1 VNTAG
6 TATVPNRAVAQEA
19 GSGSQSRPA
28 PRRLSWGARGIALG
42 SGVLFALAFPPLPLA
57 GLAFVCLAPIAA
69 FIARWADDGDRAGIS
84 ARLGAWFALAAFG
97 LSLYWIGVALSLFT
111 SLSWLAYVAT
121 IVGMSL
127 LVAATTSTLHIAR
140 RITHWPMAVLLPATW
155 VTLEIFLAYFSDLAF
170 PWFPLGLAVA
180 THPALAQ
187 AADVS
192 GVHGLSVWIAA
203 TNGLLADAWLLW
215 RRGGDA
221 SPTLRRAVRPVALA
235 AALCAAVWAYGM
247 WRLRTVTLEPLARVG
262 IVQPDIPED
271 EKMQQEMRGR
281 FIEPLAAL
289 TRQEEATGPPPQL
302 VLWPETALPDFL
314 INHPAWSDSLRSLAR
329 TGHAPILFGLIDYT
343 VTGPGPSDFE
353 FYNAATVVDTSGR
366 IGAEPAYHKVYLVP
380 IVERVPFLNP
390 RWFAGGKHFQ
400 ALLHYF
406 GGFGRGT
413 SAIPF
418 TFAFGK
424 VGVLICYESI
434 FPQQSRAFRRA
445 GADLI
450 VNITNDA
457 WFGRSL
463 APYQHEAHLHLR
475 AIENRVG
482 IVRAANTGISEYI
495 DPLGRSHGATGLFVS
510 ATRIYDAQTTSIR
523 PLAVRWGDW
532 IGTACVLF
540 AAGVLVL
547 RFVARR
553 RYTPA

>member
-1 VNTAG
+1 MA
-6 TATVPNRAVAQEA
+6 
-19 GSGSQSRPA
+19 SG
-28 PRRLSWGARGIALG
+28 
-42 SGVLFALAFPPLPLA
+42 
-57 GLAFVCLAPIAA
+57 
-69 FIARWADDGDRAGIS
+69 AGIS
-84 ARLGAWFALAAFG
+84 ARLGAWFAVAAFG

-111 SLSWLAYVAT
+111 SLAWLAYVAT

-215 RRGGDA
+215 RRGGDR
-221 SPTLRRAVRPVALA
+221 SPSLRRAVRPLALA
-235 AALCAAVWAYGM
+235 AALGAAVWAYGV
-247 WRLRTVTLEPLARVG
+247 WRLHTIALQPFARVG

-271 EKMQQEMRGR
+271 EKMQEAMRNR

-289 TRQEEATGPPPQL
+289 TRQQETGGAPQL
-302 VLWPETALPDFL
+302 VVWPETALPDFL
-314 INHPAWSDSLRSLAR
+314 INHPAWTDSLRSLAR
-329 TGHAPILFGLIDYT
+329 TGHTPILFGLIDYT
-343 VTGPGPSDFE
+343 ITGPGPSDFE
-353 FYNAATVVDTSGR
+353 YYNAATVVDTSGR
-366 IGAEPAYHKVYLVP
+366 IGVQPSYHKVYLVP

-390 RWFAGGKHFQ
+390 RWFTGQKHFQ
-400 ALLHYF
+400 ALLRYF

-413 SAIPF
+413 SATPF

-457 WFGRSL
+457 WFGQGL

-495 DPLGRSHGATGLFVS
+495 DPLGRSHGATKLFVS
-510 ATRIYDAQTTSIR
+510 AARIYDAQTTSIH

-532 IGTACVLF
+532 LGGACVLLT
-540 AAGVLVL
+540 AGVLLVRL
-547 RFVARR
+547 VVRR
-553 RYTPA
+553 RYASA